1 METYL
6 TTQAKN
12 FATYA
17 ADTTGKPLRNG
28 IVTLRQAL
36 RKTMAALES
45 SDMFDKTDSFSEKE
59 DLIAIN

>member
-6 TTQAKN
+6 TTQAKK

-28 IVTLRQAL
+28 IVTIRQAL

-45 SDMFDKTDSFSEKE
+45 SDMFDKTDSSSEKE